1 MNEAADQR
9 GLKGFLNKGG
19 FWRLVPVVI
28 VYIAIY
34 LLAGKVI
41 VWLTGDWGRGDL
53 LDSLSTVFVQLTFG
67 LLVGAVVLALFTRW
81 MGWNGELYGR
91 QRIYRSWWMWLGPI
105 IALIPIVMRAAGIDW
120 GGRPLTISAFVLFS
134 GLFVGFVEEMLCRGI
149 AVKMLRDA
157 GHGEFVVA
165 ALSSLTFALL
175 HATNLLS
182 GQALRTTLIQMF
194 YTFGFGVLMYLTLR
208 STRFL
213 VFAMLVHGL
222 TDPMGALANGGI
234 GDDATATSLNPLLNA
249 AGLLTI
255 PIGLAGLILLLF
267 VRGKYGQTTKGH
279 HGSDEAAPAAG
290 V

>member
-1 MNEAADQR
+1 MNETADQR

-19 FWRLVPVVI
+19 FWRLVAVVI
-28 VYIAIY
+28 VYMAIY

-41 VWLTGDWGRGDL
+41 VWLTGDWGRGEQL
-53 LDSLSTVFVQLTFG
+53 ESVATVFVQLTFA
-67 LLVGAVVLALFTRW
+67 LIVGAVVLALFTRW
-81 MGWNGELYGR
+81 MGWDGELYGR
-91 QRIYRSWWMWLGPI
+91 QESYGSWWMWLGPI

-120 GGRPLTISAFVLFS
+120 GGRPLTISAFVIFSWLFI
-134 GLFVGFVEEMLCRGI
+134 GFVEELLCRGI
-149 AVKMLRDA
+149 AVKMLRAA

-165 ALSSLTFALL
+165 ALSSLTFSLL

-182 GQALRTTLIQMF
+182 GQALQSTLIQIF

-213 VFAMLVHGL
+213 IFAMILHGL
-222 TDPMGALANGGI
+222 TDPMGVLANGGI
-234 GDDATATSLNPLLNA
+234 GDNATETSLNGLLNL

-255 PIGLAGLILLLF
+255 PVGLAGLILLLF
-267 VRGKYGQTTKGH
+267 VRGKYGETTKGH
-279 HGSDEAAPAAG
+279 HQPDAAAPAAG